1 MPGLTNL
8 FNGSPIISAQPCE
21 PTLPRTVL
29 PSPEC
34 PACSIQREK
43 SISRL
48 VQGKTRQRKEPETVA
63 EQGLGWQKEL
73 EEGQG

>member
-1 MPGLTNL
+1 MGCLL
-8 FNGSPIISAQPCE
+8 VISAQPCE
-21 PTLPRTVL
+21 PTLPRRVL

-43 SISRL
+43 SISQL
-48 VQGKTRQRKEPETVA
+48 VQGKTCQRKEPQTVA
-63 EQGLGWQKEL
+63 EQGLGPQKKL